1 MKLRSVNISQPK
13 HVQYKD
19 KTVTTGIFKQPVSGR
34 IEINHFNL
42 AGDQQVDLKNHG
54 GEHKAVYGFSAD
66 HYPFWQNK
74 LALDALAFGR
84 FGENLTIDGLNEAKL
99 CIGDRIQVG
108 EALLE
113 ITQPRVPC
121 FKLGLA
127 FELETMPR
135 LFVENAATGIYFRV
149 IETGTVAAGD
159 MVERLSAH
167 SAKLSVQ
174 QLFRAYFDAA
184 MPAQTKRLILE
195 QAMEI
200 NALSSEWREK
210 VANRLT
216 QS

>member
-1 MKLRSVNISQPK
+1 MIVRSVNISLPK
-13 HVQYKD
+13 QVQYKD
-19 KTVTTGIFKQPVSGR
+19 KLVSTGIFKQPVSGR
-34 IEINHFNL
+34 IEINQFNL
-42 AGDQQVDLKNHG
+42 TGDQQVDLKNHG

-74 LALDALAFGR
+74 LALDAIAYGR
-84 FGENLTIDGLNEAKL
+84 FGENLTIDGLDEAQL

-121 FKLGLA
+121 FKLGIA
-127 FELETMPR
+127 FELDAMPR

-149 IETGTVAAGD
+149 IETGFVAAGD
-159 MVERLSAH
+159 KVQRITEH
-167 SAKLSVQ
+167 TEKLSVQ
-174 QLFRAYFDAA
+174 QLFMAYFDTA
-184 MPAQTKRLILE
+184 MPAQTKRQILE
-195 QAMEI
+195 QALEI